1 MAVNLIVAVNGD
13 FAIGNSKS
21 NDLLYKLE
29 GDLKRFRKLTM
40 GNYVVMGSKTW
51 KSLPNPLKGRTNVV
65 LSRSSNY
72 ELISNDNYELIY
84 HNNLENVITQYKE
97 SGKQE
102 KELFIIGGAEI
113 YAQAFPYVDKVYLTL
128 INHNNHPEGDVYFPM
143 EELDE
148 FIPIDYEEKLDE
160 VTGLQYKFISLIR
173 NEE

>member
-21 NDLLYKLE
+21 NDLLYKLK

-65 LSRSSNY
+65 LSRDNNY
-72 ELISNDNYELIY
+72 MAFTNDDYELIY

-97 SGKQE
+97 SGKQN
-102 KELFIIGGAEI
+102 KEMFIIGGAEI
-113 YAQAFPYVDKVYLTL
+113 YAQSFPYVDKIYLTM
-128 INHNNHPEGDVYFPM
+128 IHHYGHPYGDVFFPTL
-143 EELDE
+143 ELSNFILSDISEVMVDEDSGLRYQYVE
-148 FIPIDYEEKLDE
+148 FIKA
-160 VTGLQYKFISLIR
+160 
-173 NEE
+173 